1 MLQMYIE
8 YDKKINVLPRSKFC
22 FYFFHFFIY
31 LRIYIFWGARV
42 QIYSS
47 FFFIFHLS
55 ESLSHPPPTSK
66 NTFLSKWG
74 RLSQFA
80 EYVLTQWQTAYKNKQ
95 QHFQKIQ
102 WNVFSIRKTSVKLEK
117 NQYLNKSK
125 ISKHNKYT
133 VTKRCSERNSC
144 FKTYQNP

>member
-47 FFFIFHLS
+47 FCFIFHLS
-55 ESLSHPPPTSK
+55 ESLSSK
-66 NTFLSKWG
+66 KTFLSRWE

-133 VTKRCSERNSC
+133 VTKRCSEKNSC

>member
-1 MLQMYIE
+1 MYYQDQSFVFI
-8 YDKKINVLPRSKFC
+8 
-22 FYFFHFFIY
+22 FFIS
-31 LRIYIFWGARV
+31 LFIYEFIYFGGARV
-42 QIYSS
+42 QIYSSS

-55 ESLSHPPPTSK
+55 KSPSHPPPTSK
-66 NTFLSKWG
+66 KTFLSRWG

-80 EYVLTQWQTAYKNKQ
+80 EYVITQWQTAYKNKQ

-102 WNVFSIRKTSVKLEK
+102 WNVFSIRKTIVKLEK

-133 VTKRCSERNSC
+133 VTKRCSEKNSC
-144 FKTYQNP
+144 FKTDQNP

>member
-1 MLQMYIE
+1 MYYQGQSFVFI
-8 YDKKINVLPRSKFC
+8 
-22 FYFFHFFIY
+22 FFIS
-31 LRIYIFWGARV
+31 LFIYEF
-42 QIYSS
+42 IYFGGLGCRYIHLSFSS
-47 FFFIFHLS
+47 FIFLRV
-55 ESLSHPPPTSK
+55 SHPPPTYK
-66 NTFLSKWG
+66 NTFLSRWG

-133 VTKRCSERNSC
+133 VTKRCSEKNSC